1 MFDVVHT
8 VDVEMK
14 SGSVFQD
21 LPNVI
26 PVCVIVDTKDLFLFQ
41 SIGNNNKHY
50 RLFNMIDQV
59 DKLMKTTVF
68 DFVCLFDGV

>member
-21 LPNVI
+21 LPNVT
-26 PVCVIVDTKDLFLFQ
+26 PVCVIVDTKDLFL
-41 SIGNNNKHY
+41 N
-50 RLFNMIDQV
+50 
-59 DKLMKTTVF
+59 
-68 DFVCLFDGV
+68 